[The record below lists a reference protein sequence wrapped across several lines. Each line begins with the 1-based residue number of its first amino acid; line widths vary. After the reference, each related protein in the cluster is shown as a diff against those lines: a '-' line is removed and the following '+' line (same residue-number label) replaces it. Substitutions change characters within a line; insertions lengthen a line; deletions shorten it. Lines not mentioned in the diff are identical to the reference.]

1 MLNIQNKLTLAGEE
15 VALGN
20 FDSAIEYIDEILELH
35 PSNKEALWQRFYIP
49 YQYFIQ
55 IICSDFKI
63 EKEIASSESYEIDYD
78 LTPHSKKIND
88 LKTESLFYI
97 KTYFQIST
105 ERERNELFHKLEK
118 AKLLHLVKNNLNYLL
133 ELDAIALN
141 SNSKV
146 SALILEYCN
155 KIYLDNLK
163 HRRENPP
170 GIINL
175 KNFAEENLKRTDPP
189 MYLEMNEN
197 FNDTKIWMERIL
209 AEDEAEKRKKKQDEE
224 SGKKRIKINPV
235 YVFSFFIIL
244 IIAIFFILYKILL
257 KYT

>member
-1 MLNIQNKLTLAGEE
+1 MLNIQNKLALAGEE

-20 FDSAIEYIDEILELH
+20 FESAIEYVDEVLEVH

-49 YQYFIQ
+49 YQYYVQ
-55 IICSDFKI
+55 IICNDFKI
-63 EKEIASSESYEIDYD
+63 GKEIASSESYEVDYD

-88 LKTESLFYI
+88 LKAESLFYI

-105 ERERNELFHKLEK
+105 EKERTELFNKLEK
-118 AKLLHLVKNNLNYLL
+118 GKLLHLVKNNLDYLL
-133 ELDAIALN
+133 ELDALALN
-141 SNSKV
+141 SNSKI

-155 KIYLDNLK
+155 KIYLENLK

-189 MYLEMNEN
+189 AFLEMNEN
-197 FNDTKIWMERIL
+197 FNDTKIWMEKIL
-209 AEDEAEKRKKKQDEE
+209 AEDDEDRRKKKKVEE
-224 SGKKRIKINPV
+224 SREKKFKLNPV
-235 YVFSFFIIL
+235 YWFSFLIIL
-244 IIAIFFILYKILL
+244 MIIMFFILYKILL
-257 KYT
+257 NYT